1 MIALLIWLK
10 LLIPGIEINEINS
23 QHDFFE
29 VDHLNYTYTIQ
40 DSELT
45 KYDSNGNKLF
55 NYSDQS
61 LGAINSI
68 DVSNPLRIL
77 VFYKDFNTILFLDRN
92 LAKIGNEIDLYD
104 FSDNETDLVCSSQ
117 NGGFWMYNEID
128 NQCIQISNTGDILTE
143 SMLLSTFFTDQSATD
158 FNEYNGELYFLF
170 MEKGILKLDQNGQ
183 YDRKIPLPYITGFK
197 ILKNEI
203 FYWNSIGIFR
213 YEQYSKKDVEI
224 YRFNN
229 VTPKSLRILSDRIY
243 LSNEKSISIKK
254 LSF

>member
-1 MIALLIWLK
+1 MIALLIWFK
-10 LLIPGIEINEINS
+10 LLIPNPDINEINTP
-23 QHDFFE
+23 HDFFE
-29 VDHLNYTYTIQ
+29 VDHLNYIYTVQ
-40 DSELT
+40 EAELT
-45 KYDSNGNKLF
+45 KFDSNGNKLY

-61 LGAINSI
+61 LGAISSI
-68 DVSNPLRIL
+68 DVSDPLRIL

-92 LAKIGNEIDLYD
+92 LVKIGNEIDLYD

-117 NGGFWMYNEID
+117 SGGFWTYNEID
-128 NQCIQISNTGDILTE
+128 NQCIQISNTGEILTE
-143 SMLLSTFFTDQSATD
+143 SMLLSTFFTNHTATD
-158 FNEYNGELYFLF
+158 FYEYNGDLYLLF
-170 MEKGILKLDQNGQ
+170 PEKGILKLDQNGQ
-183 YDRKIPLPYITGFK
+183 YDRKILLPNITDFNL
-197 ILKNEI
+197 IKNEI

-213 YEQYSKKDVEI
+213 YEQYSRRDTEI